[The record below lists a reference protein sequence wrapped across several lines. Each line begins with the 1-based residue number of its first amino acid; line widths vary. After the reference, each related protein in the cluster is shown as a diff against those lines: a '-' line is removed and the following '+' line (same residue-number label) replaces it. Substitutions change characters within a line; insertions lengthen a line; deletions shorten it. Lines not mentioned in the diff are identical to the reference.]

1 MNVNQRTGLVR
12 EGLRILRATE
22 QKENSRKHAN
32 FNDNILTSKDANS
45 AGTGELKETKLCKS
59 VYLGV

>member
-1 MNVNQRTGLVR
+1 MNVDQRTGLVR

-45 AGTGELKETKLCKS
+45 AGNGELK
-59 VYLGV
+59 

>member
-45 AGTGELKETKLCKS
+45 AGTGDLK
-59 VYLGV
+59 